1 MQNTVLVADP
11 DPVLRKSICDVLA
24 RAGLNVLAETE
35 SLAGLRALLRR
46 IDARAIVLGLTD
58 ADDSALEVSRAI
70 RARAGPALVLL
81 APIPNVV
88 WVRRV
93 QDAGVDALL
102 GRPPREADLV
112 AAVQM
117 SLGRRR
123 EADSVIRELAAARD
137 QIETA
142 ALVQEA
148 KRVLMRT
155 EQLSESEA
163 HDRLARQAAR
173 TGRSLKG
180 IAEAVLLAA
189 SLAEVPV
196 K

>member
-11 DPVLRKSICDVLA
+11 DPVLRNSISDVLA
-24 RAGLNVLAETE
+24 RAGLNVVAETE

-46 IDARAIVLGLTD
+46 IEARAIVLGQPD
-58 ADDSALEVSRAI
+58 ADDAVLEVSRAI
-70 RARAGPALVLL
+70 RGRSGPALVLL
-81 APIPNVV
+81 SPIPNVV
-88 WVRRV
+88 WIRRV

-123 EADSVIRELAAARD
+123 EAESVVRELASVRD
-137 QIETA
+137 QLETVTLIE
-142 ALVQEA
+142 EA

-155 EQLSESEA
+155 DHLSDSEA

-189 SLAEVPV
+189 SVAEVPV
-196 K
+196 R